1 MDLNALSSLIAA
13 MRPSFRSLEQQQLDF
28 ISNAWTIAVGESIA
42 AQARPIAYER
52 QSLTIAVRQGSWA
65 QQLTA
70 QTYQILQRLR
80 PQLPPTL
87 TIKTLR
93 FRVAPRLCSVP
104 RDPPQASPS
113 PTSQPI
119 AQIPTLPEA
128 HPSHWP
134 RESDDRG
141 RSLTFGSGSEPSD
154 LESSNSEPSGLESSD
169 LEPSDLEHLGLEP
182 SNSEPSNSEHLD
194 SNVKPESASKLNQ
207 VVDRWR
213 FRLNQR
219 APNLKI
225 CPRCHCRTPPAEL
238 DRWRLCAL
246 CATTLFQSPMA
257 LGGQLSTP
265 EIERAENH
273 DDPE

>member
-28 ISNAWTIAVGESIA
+28 ISSAWTIAVGELIA
-42 AQARPIAYER
+42 VQARPIAYER

-93 FRVAPRLCSVP
+93 FRVVPRLCSVP
-104 RDPPQASPS
+104 RDPSQASPS

-134 RESDDRG
+134 RESDNRG
-141 RSLTFGSGSEPSD
+141 RSLTFGSGSESSNS
-154 LESSNSEPSGLESSD
+154 ESSNS
-169 LEPSDLEHLGLEP
+169 EP
-182 SNSEPSNSEHLD
+182 SNSEPSNSEPSDSEHLGSEPSN
-194 SNVKPESASKLNQ
+194 SNVKPESTSKLNQ

-219 APNLKI
+219 TPSLKI
-225 CPRCHCRTPPAEL
+225 CPRCHCPTPPAEL